1 VLTAKGTGQVTVGP
15 SALEQ
20 YEYMENAGQARLTQ
34 LPNYVRCT
42 SPPQRGSEVYQSQED
57 GVAAAALQL
66 VAYEEDPHARG
77 DCWACLCRWKEGSG
91 CVGIRREV

>member
-1 VLTAKGTGQVTVGP
+1 VGP

-20 YEYMENAGQARLTQ
+20 YEYMENAGQARFTQ

-42 SPPQRGSEVYQSQED
+42 SPPQRGSEADQSHEY

-66 VAYEEDPHARG
+66 VACEGDPHARG
-77 DCWACLCRWKEGSG
+77 DCWA
-91 CVGIRREV
+91 